1 MSKKYF
7 LNNKKEIIDISS
19 IHPFSNNGKIN
30 TINSLNTLNKITNIS
45 EGNIMLKKS
54 LKSVGRK
61 SYNIF
66 PENYLKNKISNI
78 SEEGSIN

>member
-19 IHPFSNNGKIN
+19 IHPLSNGKIN
-30 TINSLNTLNKITNIS
+30 TINSLNNLNKVTNIS

-66 PENYLKNKISNI
+66 PDNHLKNKISNI